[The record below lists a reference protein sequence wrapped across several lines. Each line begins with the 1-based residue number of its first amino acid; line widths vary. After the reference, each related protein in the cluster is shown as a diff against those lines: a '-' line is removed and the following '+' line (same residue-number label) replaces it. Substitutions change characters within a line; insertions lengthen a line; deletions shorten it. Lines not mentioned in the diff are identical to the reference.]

1 MTILTHTL
9 VTTVGVRYLHLSGNE
24 ALLAYIFGVVIDLD
38 HFIKIPLY
46 LKKHNFKIRDIL
58 QKPFPKEK
66 QYNWRTSLQ
75 EPVALLWIIP
85 LSIFLKTPVPV
96 IFFALHLLLDYLMS
110 YQKLP
115 FYPFSGFKIKGFF
128 IGIPDKLKEVFI
140 LLASS
145 LCIIYSLL

>member
-1 MTILTHTL
+1 MTIITHTL
-9 VTTVGVRYLHLSGNE
+9 VTTVGVRFLHLTGGE
-24 ALLAYIFGVVIDLD
+24 VVLAYIFGVVIDLD
-38 HFIKIPLY
+38 HFIKLPLY
-46 LKKHNFKIRDIL
+46 LKGHNFKIRDIL

-96 IFFALHLLLDYLMS
+96 IFFIGHLILDYLMS

-115 FYPFSGFKIKGFF
+115 FYPFSDFTTRGFF
-128 IGIPDKLKEVFI
+128 TAIPDKVKELFI
-140 LLASS
+140 VVAS
-145 LCIIYSLL
+145 LCIILFLR